1 MQTRS
6 MHEIVRDQK
15 PLTLPPS
22 ATVKKACQAM
32 HARRVGAVL
41 VIEHGDRLAGI
52 FTGRDAVRLLAE
64 GLDAAHTKLAAVMT
78 RNPVTI
84 APDQNALEALRL
96 LGDCGFRHLPVVKD
110 GHVVGIVS
118 RYDFRAMEQ
127 ARMDEETGYF
137 EILR

>member
-64 GLDAAHTKLAAVMT
+64 GLDAAHTKLATVMT

>member
-1 MQTRS
+1 MQTRA
-6 MHEIVRDQK
+6 MYELVRDQK

-22 ATVKKACQAM
+22 ATVKKACEAM

-41 VIEHGDRLAGI
+41 VVEHGDRLAGI

-64 GLDAAHTKLAAVMT
+64 GLDAAHTKLATVMT

-84 APDQNALEALRL
+84 PPDQNAIEALRL
-96 LGDCGFRHLPVVKD
+96 LGDCGFRHLPVVRD
-110 GHVVGIVS
+110 GHLVGIVS
-118 RYDFRAMEQ
+118 RYDFRAMEH
-127 ARMDEETGYF
+127 ARMDEESGYF

>member
-1 MQTRS
+1 MRTRS

-15 PLTLPPS
+15 PLTLPPT
-22 ATVKKACQAM
+22 ATVKKACEAM

-41 VIEHGDRLAGI
+41 VVEHGDRLVGI

-64 GLDAAHTKLAAVMT
+64 GLDAAHTRLATVMT

-84 APDQNALEALRL
+84 APEQTAIEALRL

-110 GHVVGIVS
+110 GRVVGIVS

-137 EILR
+137 EVLR

>member
-6 MHEIVRDQK
+6 MHEIVRNQK
-15 PLTLPPS
+15 PLTLPPT
-22 ATVKKACQAM
+22 ATVKKACEAM

-41 VIEHGDRLAGI
+41 VVEHGDRLAGI

-64 GLDAAHTKLAAVMT
+64 GVDAAHTKLAAVMT

-84 APDQNALEALRL
+84 APEQNAIEALRL
-96 LGDCGFRHLPVVKD
+96 LGDCGFRHLPVVQD

-127 ARMDEETGYF
+127 GRMDEETGYF
-137 EILR
+137 EVLR